1 MTLWLTREGV
11 NVTIH
16 GNTGV
21 EVLVENSQLRKAE
34 ITEHY
39 QHMKYFWSQLGDVIK
54 QAEDEEKAV
63 QEAELQPRELAE
75 GEMLEEGETPEGLA
89 TEPITVEE
97 VEDALASEG

>member
-21 EVLVENSQLRKAE
+21 DVVVENSQLRRAE

-39 QHMKYFWSQLGDVIK
+39 AHMKYFWSQLGEIIK
-54 QAEDEEKAV
+54 QAEEEEKTT
-63 QEAELQPRELAE
+63 
-75 GEMLEEGETPEGLA
+75 LEVVEEEVGDALA
-89 TEPITVEE
+89 TE
-97 VEDALASEG
+97 G

>member
-1 MTLWLTREGV
+1 MTLWLTREGA

-54 QAEDEEKAV
+54 QAEDEEKAA
-63 QEAELQPRELAE
+63 QEA
-75 GEMLEEGETPEGLA
+75 
-89 TEPITVEE
+89 EPITVEG